1 MNDRRREQAFTLVE
15 LLLVVTIIGIL
26 AGAVMLNFSGR
37 TNEAKI
43 TRARQDVMNLG
54 IALSTYEIAIGSYP
68 STDQGLN
75 ALVEDPGVEGWS
87 KPFTQQKTFKDPW
100 GNEYKYTSP
109 GDRSGQDYDLYS
121 VGPDGQEG
129 NEDDIGNWEKEQ

>member
-1 MNDRRREQAFTLVE
+1 MNDNRREQAFTLVE

-54 IALSTYEIAIGSYP
+54 IALSTYEISIGAYP
-68 STDQGLN
+68 TSDQGLK

-100 GNEYKYTSP
+100 GNEYKYTNP
-109 GDRSGQDYDLYS
+109 GDRSGTDYDLYS